1 MIEEIRNELQS
12 MSPFFSDL
20 MQWVANMTQLV
31 SSDEMAS
38 DVTGAE
44 GLLERHQEY
53 RTEIDARSGTFV
65 AFEQFGNQLLAA
77 RHYASADVEDK
88 LRKVAEARD
97 NLEKYDCLR
106 KFAMHFIT
114 SVIFLGLGLPAA

>member
-1 MIEEIRNELQS
+1 MGYNLS
-12 MSPFFSDL
+12 SFSDL
-20 MQWVANMTQLV
+20 MQWITNTTQLV

-53 RTEIDARSGTFV
+53 RTEIDARAGTFV

-88 LRKVAEARD
+88 MRKVAEAREG
-97 NLEKYDCLR
+97 LEK
-106 KFAMHFIT
+106 
-114 SVIFLGLGLPAA
+114 